1 MSVALIGIIETAG
14 RCPSLVGDD
23 AFIVCNLRVDSL
35 GICPEV
41 LEDVAGRASSIIPL
55 RDAISN
61 ALGADIVASSV
72 VRVYVR
78 NGLVSRRPALCKESI
93 IDVNTVRGSH
103 QITIRLR
110 T

>member
-14 RCPSLVGDD
+14 LCPSLVGDD
-23 AFIVCNLRVDSL
+23 AFIVCRLRLSL

-41 LEDVAGRASSIIPL
+41 LEDVADRPSSIIPL

-61 ALGADIVASSV
+61 ALGADIVTSSV

-78 NGLVSRRPALCKESI
+78 NGLVSRRPALCEESI
-93 IDVNTVRGSH
+93 IDVNAVRGSH